1 MKISHIALYTNDLEK
16 MKNYYEKYFSA
27 KSNQKYHNPVTGL
40 ETYFL
45 SFADGTRLEIM
56 TKPNLSDNETPPL
69 HIGWAHLA
77 FSTGSKEE
85 VDALTQRLLGD
96 GYTVFS
102 GPRVTGDGYY
112 ESCVSDPDGNQIEL
126 VI

>member
-1 MKISHIALYTNDLEK
+1 MKVSHIAIYTKDLEK
-16 MKNYYEKYFSA
+16 MKNYYETYFSA
-27 KSNQKYHNPVTGL
+27 KSNQKYHNPATGL

-45 SFADGTRLEIM
+45 SFEEGTKLEIM
-56 TKPNLSDNETPPL
+56 TRPNLHENDTPTL
-69 HIGWAHLA
+69 HTGWAHLA
-77 FSTGSKEE
+77 FSVDSKEK
-85 VDALTQRLLGD
+85 VDSLAQQLLAD

-126 VI
+126 VV